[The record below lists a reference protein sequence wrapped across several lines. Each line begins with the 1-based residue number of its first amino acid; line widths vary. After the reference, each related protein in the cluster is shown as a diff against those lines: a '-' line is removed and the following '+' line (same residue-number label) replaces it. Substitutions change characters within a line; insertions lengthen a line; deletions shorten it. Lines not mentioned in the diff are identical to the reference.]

1 MRSAKQCSH
10 SSDQWTQFSQPAS
23 RSRQSPNAIQQ
34 STDSQSFLPS
44 QESSLPTQPSP
55 QSSLWFWLS
64 SSVFFTTVFAILWS
78 AITSF
83 LEFFFAV
90 QECCRFTSS
99 GNRVVS
105 PPVLP
110 SSSHNLHNSPQ
121 MILSHCM
128 SFVRN
133 PECRMLP
140 ILLRHRYLAGFPLLW
155 NPRPPTLSYP

>member
-1 MRSAKQCSH
+1 MRSAKQCSQ
-10 SSDQWTQFSQPAS
+10 SFGQWTQFSQPAS

-55 QSSLWFWLS
+55 QSSIWCLLS
-64 SSVFFTTVFAILWS
+64 SSLLYNSLCSPLVSHHIFPRI
-78 AITSF
+78 F
-83 LEFFFAV
+83 LCSPRMLPIHLLRTP
-90 QECCRFTSS
+90 CCLS
-99 GNRVVS
+99 
-105 PPVLP
+105 

-121 MILSHCM
+121 MILSHCL

-140 ILLRHRYLAGFPLLW
+140 ILLRHRYLAGFPLL
-155 NPRPPTLSYP
+155 